1 MITYHTGP
9 GATVSTSGSINTEV
23 DHIRFLTGSSK
34 GAFFKKLD
42 LSGQGAELTA
52 IHAIRVRFYRYATP
66 STAGSAA
73 TPRSRTAPAATAVLT
88 AFTAPTPGATPTLQ
102 AVGACGAAAPGGWQA
117 WNRDSMI
124 QLDAGGGAAGN
135 LDLLSSSGKA
145 ALTFEYGMEHE
156 E

>member
-1 MITYHTGP
+1 MITYSSAP

-23 DHIRFLTGSSK
+23 DHIRFLTGSTK
-34 GAFFKKLD
+34 GAFFKKLE
-42 LSGQGAELTA
+42 LSGQGANLTA
-52 IHAIRVRFYRYATP
+52 IHALRVRMYRYATP
-66 STAGSAA
+66 STSGSAL
-73 TPRSRTAPAATAVLT
+73 TPRSRTAPAATAILT
-88 AFTAPTPGATPTLQ
+88 AFTAPTPGSTPTLQ

-124 QLDAGGGAAGN
+124 QLDANGGAAGN
-135 LDLLSSSGKA
+135 LDLLSSSGFA